1 MTIHIKQQLKQARTF
16 FIAIAVIFLISGGS
30 AFYLVAELQ
39 LLPLHWLVIA
49 LVASSFAAGVFFQWL
64 HKLANKLL
72 LVHQQVEQSMASLE
86 TEAEHKEGVFKAI
99 TDQSTEGITVA
110 DTAGNYTFVNP
121 AFCKMVGYS
130 EAELLQMSVFD
141 MKAPEQDHTSF
152 ERTKSSQE
160 GLSVEVVLQ
169 RKDGSVFV
177 SEVIGQNVTINGSA
191 QVLGTVRDISDYV
204 KAEEKI
210 RTLSQAVEQSPISI
224 MILSVAGIIQYVN
237 SAFERVTG
245 YKSVEVN
252 GESMTI
258 LIPDGL
264 TADFQ
269 AGLASSMAKGEIWE
283 GEMLIRKK
291 TGDTFWEYVH
301 FSPVRDEYNK
311 IIHYLG
317 VKEDISL
324 RKEHEEKILH
334 QAHFDVL
341 TNLPNRFLS
350 LDRLSQMLSEA
361 VRNNESAALLFIDLD
376 DFKKVNDSLGHEM
389 GDKLLIEAAARL
401 KSVVREGDTVG
412 RLGGDEFIVLLGG
425 LENPANAQLTAENLL
440 DRFRDAFCVDGRELM
455 MTATVGIAVY
465 PGDGDSASELLR
477 SADAAMYHAKEL
489 GRNTYSF
496 FTEEMNK
503 LVTRRLSLEEQIHG
517 ALDRGEF
524 EVIYQPQVEVGSSQI
539 VGVEALL
546 RWHNPALGD
555 VPPDEFIPVAE
566 QTGLIISI
574 GQFVLAEALRNAANW
589 QKNYRSDF
597 RMAVNFSPRQF
608 RDPNLVTF
616 IKRTVD
622 EYGLSGKTLELEI
635 TEGVLMSGQR
645 YIYEIFE
652 ALKGLGVCISM
663 DDFGTGYSSL
673 SYLRNYSFDLLK
685 IDRSFVNDI
694 TVDPADRELINAAIK
709 MAHSLQLKVVAEGVE
724 TDAQL
729 DYLKALGCDYA
740 QGYLFGKPM
749 PVEELTGLLMLEKP
763 C

>member
-1 MTIHIKQQLKQARTF
+1 MA
-16 FIAIAVIFLISGGS
+16 
-30 AFYLVAELQ
+30 
-39 LLPLHWLVIA
+39 LLE
-49 LVASSFAAGVFFQWL
+49 
-64 HKLANKLL
+64 
-72 LVHQQVEQSMASLE
+72 EQ
-86 TEAEHKEGVFKAI
+86 AEHKEGMFRAI
-99 TDQSTEGITVA
+99 TDQSTEGITLA

-121 AFCKMVGYS
+121 AFCSMMGYS
-130 EAELLQMSVFD
+130 EPELLQMSVFD

-152 ERTKSSQE
+152 DRTKSSRE
-160 GLSVEVVLQ
+160 GLSVEVLLQ

-177 SEVIGQNVTINGSA
+177 SEVIGQNVIINGSA

-204 KAEEKI
+204 KTEGKI
-210 RTLSQAVEQSPISI
+210 RTLSQAVEQSPVSI
-224 MILSVAGIIQYVN
+224 MILSVAGVIKYVN
-237 SAFERVTG
+237 RAFERITG
-245 YKSVEVN
+245 YKLAEVEHENIDV
-252 GESMTI
+252 

-264 TADFQ
+264 LEDFQ
-269 AGLASSMAKGEIWE
+269 GGLARSMEKGEIWE

-291 TGDTFWEYVH
+291 AGESFWEYAH

-350 LDRLSQMLSEA
+350 LDRLSHMLSEA

-401 KSVVREGDTVG
+401 KSEVREGDTVG

-425 LENPANAQLTAENLL
+425 LQNPTNAQLTAENLL
-440 DRFRDAFCVDGRELM
+440 GRFRDAFRVDGRELM

-496 FTEEMNK
+496 FTEDMNK
-503 LVTRRLSLEEQIHG
+503 QVTRRLSLEEQIHG

-524 EVIYQPQVEVGSSQI
+524 EVIYQPQVDVGSSQI
-539 VGVEALL
+539 IGVEALL
-546 RWHNPALGD
+546 RWHNPALGN

-566 QTGLIISI
+566 QTGLIVSI
-574 GQFVLAEALRNAANW
+574 GQFVLAEALRNAAYW
-589 QKNYRSDF
+589 QEHFSREF

-608 RDPNLVTF
+608 RDPNLVAF

-645 YIYEIFE
+645 YIYDIFE

-685 IDRSFVNDI
+685 IDRSFISDI
-694 TVDPADRELINAAIK
+694 TVDPADRELIKAAVA
-709 MAHSLQLKVVAEGVE
+709 MAHSLHLKVVAEGVE
-724 TDAQL
+724 TEAQL
-729 DYLKALGCDYA
+729 EYLKELRCDYA

-749 PVEELTGLLMLEKP
+749 AVDDLTQLLMLNKSM
-763 C
+763 

>member
-1 MTIHIKQQLKQARTF
+1 MTTDIQRQLKLARTF
-16 FIAIAVIFLISGGS
+16 FIAIAIIFLISGGT
-30 AFYLVAELQ
+30 AFYLIAEFQ
-39 LLPLHWLVIA
+39 LLPLHWLIVA
-49 LVASSFAAGVFFQWL
+49 LVLSSFAAGVFFQWL
-64 HKLANKLL
+64 HKLANKL
-72 LVHQQVEQSMASLE
+72 VVVQQNVEQSVTLLE
-86 TEAEHKEGVFKAI
+86 TQAEHKEGMFKAI

-110 DTAGNYTFVNP
+110 DTDGNYTFVNP
-121 AFCKMVGYS
+121 AFCKMMGYS

-177 SEVIGQNVTINGSA
+177 SEVIGQNVMINGSA
-191 QVLGTVRDISDYV
+191 QVLGTVRDISSYV

-224 MILSVAGIIQYVN
+224 MIVSVTGIIQYVN

-245 YKSVEVN
+245 YKLAEVD
-252 GESMTI
+252 GEKITV

-264 TADFQ
+264 LADFQ
-269 AGLASSMAKGEIWE
+269 AGLASSMAKGEVWE

-291 TGDTFWEYVH
+291 TGDTFWEYAH
-301 FSPVRDEYNK
+301 FAPVRDEYNK

-350 LDRLSQMLSEA
+350 LDRLSHMLSEA

-425 LENPANAQLTAENLL
+425 LQNPANAQLTAENLL
-440 DRFRDAFCVDGRELM
+440 DRFRDAFRVDGRELM

-503 LVTRRLSLEEQIHG
+503 LVTRRLALEEQIHG

-566 QTGLIISI
+566 QTGLIVSI
-574 GQFVLAEALRNAANW
+574 GQFVLAEALRNAAYW
-589 QKNYRSDF
+589 QETYSRDF

-608 RDPNLVTF
+608 RDPNLVAF

-622 EYGLSGKTLELEI
+622 DYGLSGKTLELEI

-645 YIYEIFE
+645 YIYDIFE

-724 TDAQL
+724 TEAQL

-749 PVEELTGLLMLEKP
+749 SVDELSSLLRAQLA
-763 C
+763 